1 MQPINSIIFCNIAV
15 TNNYQMHH
23 CQKPQAASQKSEV
36 RSKKFNMHD
45 LKRQESK
52 SDVAGTGLYK
62 SQTPDSGLTID

>member
-1 MQPINSIIFCNIAV
+1 
-15 TNNYQMHH
+15 MHH